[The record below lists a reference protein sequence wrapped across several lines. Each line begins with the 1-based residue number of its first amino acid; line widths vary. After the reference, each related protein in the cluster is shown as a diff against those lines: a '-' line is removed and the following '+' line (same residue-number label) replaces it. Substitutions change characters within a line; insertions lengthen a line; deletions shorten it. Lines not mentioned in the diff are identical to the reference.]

1 LLGFCLEE
9 KAFSPD
15 ESNRLS
21 LDPNDSIV
29 RHCAQLLRLNNVMS
43 TVLLNGLDP
52 EEGDLA
58 YHCEVRRLSGGNML
72 MRLYELWDEIKQF
85 MKIKGN
91 PVKKLNDSK
100 WLCYLAFMMDITK
113 YLSELNVKLQ
123 APTSFSTPC
132 FQT

>member
-1 LLGFCLEE
+1 
-9 KAFSPD
+9 
-15 ESNRLS
+15 
-21 LDPNDSIV
+21 
-29 RHCAQLLRLNNVMS
+29 MS
-43 TVLLNGLDP
+43 TVVSYINFVKSRGFNSPRFKVLLNGLDP